1 MSQQPHSHE
10 IWESPQAEG
19 IRAGHGGAHI
29 NSSKPLSSAQSR
41 RQRKVL
47 LAYCSKGKAAYRRR
61 LRQLILSRQAGLQQ
75 GEIQHTPLSV
85 LLMTGSRQRHR
96 GIPIPRCTGGG
107 CHLLLMARPC
117 ATWAECHPAEGSA
130 VPPSSEKQSLSTSAA
145 VARIRTF
152 IFGCLVEKRGKDEE

>member
-47 LAYCSKGKAAYRRR
+47 L
-61 LRQLILSRQAGLQQ
+61 RQLILSRQAGLQQ
-75 GEIQHTPLSV
+75 GEIQRTPLSV

>member
-1 MSQQPHSHE
+1 VSQQPHSHE

-75 GEIQHTPLSV
+75 GEIQRTPLGVAHDRLQATS
-85 LLMTGSRQRHR
+85 QRNPNPTLHR
-96 GIPIPRCTGGG
+96 WWLPP
-107 CHLLLMARPC
+107 P
-117 ATWAECHPAEGSA
+117 PDGSA
-130 VPPSSEKQSLSTSAA
+130 VCN
-145 VARIRTF
+145 V
-152 IFGCLVEKRGKDEE
+152 G

>member
-47 LAYCSKGKAAYRRR
+47 L
-61 LRQLILSRQAGLQQ
+61 RQLILSRQAGLQQ
-75 GEIQHTPLSV
+75 GEIQRTPLSV

-117 ATWAECHPAEGSA
+117 PTWAVSPRRRQCSSTIIRETITFNQHCSGPHKDVYFWVPGGKAGEG
-130 VPPSSEKQSLSTSAA
+130 
-145 VARIRTF
+145 
-152 IFGCLVEKRGKDEE
+152 

>member
-47 LAYCSKGKAAYRRR
+47 L
-61 LRQLILSRQAGLQQ
+61 RQLILSRQAGLQQ
-75 GEIQHTPLSV
+75 GEIQRTPLSV

-130 VPPSSEKQSLSTSAA
+130 VPPSSEKQSLSTSTA